1 MTQKSSFFTLP
12 LGRFDLSQLSPE
24 SRTIGSDEFKQAVLE
39 HFAKQYAQ
47 QGQQAVVF
55 VDDEI
60 ISVLV
65 VPESEDPFDF
75 VLTMLQSGQIKEAI
89 PFLEAMAKER
99 SDNVGILYNLG
110 VAYSEIEEFEEAII
124 RLKRAV
130 KLAPLHAHAWT
141 AIGVAYQR
149 MGEHDK
155 AIDPARKAVEADPA
169 DGYAQRNL
177 GALLLGLSRFDEA
190 LVHLR
195 IARKSLPKD
204 PQTLYGLACALEN
217 TEGSTNE
224 DEADELYQV
233 VIQIAPGSKT
243 AGLAKAAR
251 TRIGHKN
258 MRNKVDGGLRPDVV
272 MYILGALKTFK
283 EIGPRKA
290 HELTLE
296 IALKGQSGL
305 DINNPEQKYTL
316 KSLPGNFSGMHLLS
330 IMYAG
335 FKAIDPTMDAGVD
348 LSAEYDAALS
358 MHSK

>member
-1 MTQKSSFFTLP
+1 MNQKSSFFSLP
-12 LGRFDLSQLSPE
+12 IGRFDLSQLPLGSQ
-24 SRTIGSDEFKQAVLE
+24 TIGTDEFKQAVLE

-55 VDDEI
+55 VDDEK

-65 VPESEDPFDF
+65 VSDGQDPFDF
-75 VLTMLQSGQIKEAI
+75 VLTMLQSGQIREAI
-89 PFLEAMAKER
+89 PFLETITKER
-99 SDNVGILYNLG
+99 PDNVGILYNLG
-110 VAYSEIEEFEEAII
+110 VAYSEVEEFDEAII

-130 KLAPLHAHAWT
+130 RLAPSHAHAWT

-149 MGEHDK
+149 MGEHEK
-155 AIDPARKAVEADPA
+155 AIEPARKAVEADPT

-177 GALLLGLSRFDEA
+177 GALLLGLSKFGEA
-190 LVHLR
+190 LEHFR

-217 TEGSTNE
+217 SEGETNE

-258 MRNKVDGGLRPDVV
+258 MRSKVDGGLRPDVV

-283 EIGPRKA
+283 EIGPRKT

-296 IALKGQSGL
+296 VAIKGQSGL

-316 KSLPGNFSGMHLLS
+316 KSLPGSFSGMHLLS

-348 LSAEYDAALS
+348 LSAEYEAALS
-358 MHSK
+358 MQSN

>member
-1 MTQKSSFFTLP
+1 MNQKSSFFSLP
-12 LGRFDLSQLSPE
+12 IGRFDLSQLPLGSQ
-24 SRTIGSDEFKQAVLE
+24 TIGTDEFKQAVLE

-55 VDDEI
+55 VDDEK

-65 VPESEDPFDF
+65 VSAGQDPFDF
-75 VLTMLQSGQIKEAI
+75 VLTMLQSGQIREAI
-89 PFLEAMAKER
+89 PFLETITKER
-99 SDNVGILYNLG
+99 PDNVGILYNLG
-110 VAYSEIEEFEEAII
+110 VAYSEVEEFDEAII

-130 KLAPLHAHAWT
+130 RLAPSHAHAWT

-149 MGEHDK
+149 MGEHEK
-155 AIDPARKAVEADPA
+155 AIEPARKAVEADPT

-177 GALLLGLSRFDEA
+177 GALLLGLSQFGEA
-190 LVHLR
+190 LEHFR

-217 TEGSTNE
+217 SEGETNE

-258 MRNKVDGGLRPDVV
+258 MRSKVDGGLRPDVV

-283 EIGPRKA
+283 EIGPRKT

-296 IALKGQSGL
+296 VAIKGQSGL

-316 KSLPGNFSGMHLLS
+316 KSLPGSFSGMHLLS

-348 LSAEYDAALS
+348 LSAEYEAALS
-358 MHSK
+358 MQSK